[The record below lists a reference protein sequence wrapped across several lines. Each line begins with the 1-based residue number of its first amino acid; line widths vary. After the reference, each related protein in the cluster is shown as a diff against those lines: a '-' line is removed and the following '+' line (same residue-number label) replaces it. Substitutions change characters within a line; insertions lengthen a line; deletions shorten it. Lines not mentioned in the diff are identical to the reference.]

1 MASFKKILQISLV
14 VFGALV
20 PVVSLAATEVETD
33 SLLRV
38 LDGIVAHKQDFEG
51 QKRASIERHLY
62 RLKNAVEPRLFS
74 LNIARFLSVT
84 ANISSTRL
92 STMPARSSR
101 WRG

>member
-62 RLKNAVEPRLFS
+62 RLKNAVAPEALFAELKWRL
-74 LNIARFLSVT
+74 RYGC
-84 ANISSTRL
+84 
-92 STMPARSSR
+92 
-101 WRG
+101 W

>member
-51 QKRASIERHLY
+51 QKRASI
-62 RLKNAVEPRLFS
+62 
-74 LNIARFLSVT
+74 
-84 ANISSTRL
+84 
-92 STMPARSSR
+92 
-101 WRG
+101 